1 MMGEAVGVGHS
12 LEQLVERLK
21 KRYDPEIDTKIL
33 NVYLSGSRFVLPLP
47 PRLFAHPCALG
58 SSLPGEC
65 RVYGT
70 ANAESDW
77 DYIIVT
83 NQHTTSCFVEG
94 TRSFFTHTHALDVLQ
109 HARAEFPLHWC
120 AGADGERWTPDLPF
134 PPSNNLDVYE
144 DPEMN
149 FDVSFITVEHFTIL
163 VCLAP
168 LTQSSHTLQLSHMLT
183 FFLLLRQAAGTSL
196 VRA

>member
-1 MMGEAVGVGHS
+1 V
-12 LEQLVERLK
+12 
-21 KRYDPEIDTKIL
+21 
-33 NVYLSGSRFVLPLP
+33 
-47 PRLFAHPCALG
+47 
-58 SSLPGEC
+58 
-65 RVYGT
+65 
-70 ANAESDW
+70 
-77 DYIIVT
+77 
-83 NQHTTSCFVEG
+83 
-94 TRSFFTHTHALDVLQ
+94 
-109 HARAEFPLHWC
+109 HWR
-120 AGADGERWTPDLPF
+120 AGAGGERWTPDLPF

-168 LTQSSHTLQLSHMLT
+168 LTQSSHTLHLSHMLT